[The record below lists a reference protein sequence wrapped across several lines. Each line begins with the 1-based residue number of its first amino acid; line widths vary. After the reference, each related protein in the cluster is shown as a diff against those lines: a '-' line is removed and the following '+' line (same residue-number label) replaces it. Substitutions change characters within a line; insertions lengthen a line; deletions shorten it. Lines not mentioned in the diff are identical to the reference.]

1 MVSTRFELI
10 KQYPLC
16 EDLISIHEFLGYTLA
31 TCRELGMVSHHG
43 ENLAVQALFLLDEV
57 QREDAED
64 AYLNSSNLARKQGLG
79 VKEILNWNKTKTR
92 ISKPVGT
99 DVLKMIASNRALDTE
114 TLTEQE
120 AAGYLLLAALRLNF
134 AREQLT
140 PLEMEFNYQLRVLE
154 PDAALETGLHFLKIQ
169 S

>member
-1 MVSTRFELI
+1 MVSKRCELI

-31 TCRELGMVSHHG
+31 TCRELEMDRHHG
-43 ENLAVQALFLLDEV
+43 EHLAAQALLLLNEV

-64 AYLNSSNLARKQGLG
+64 AYLNSSSLAQKQGLG
-79 VKEILNWNKTKTR
+79 IKEILNWNKSKAR
-92 ISKPVGT
+92 ISKPVGS
-99 DVLKMIASNRALDTE
+99 DVLKMIASNRALETE

-134 AREQLT
+134 IREQLT

-154 PDAALETGLHFLKIQ
+154 PDVALEAGLHFLKIQ
-169 S
+169 A